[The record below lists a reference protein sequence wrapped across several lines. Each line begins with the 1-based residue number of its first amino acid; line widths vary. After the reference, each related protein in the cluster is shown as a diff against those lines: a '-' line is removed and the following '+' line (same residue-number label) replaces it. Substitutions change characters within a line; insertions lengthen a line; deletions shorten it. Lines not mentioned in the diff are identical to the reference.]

1 VKGFLRLLQ
10 DLIFPPCCIGC
21 GERIS
26 PCVAKNENPYF
37 CAACAKKWENDR
49 LSQCPD
55 CYAAYCDCRCRPDIM
70 RRAGVVSLVKLAPY
84 HGERGHS
91 VTECVIRGMKREP
104 RRRSFECCADSLA
117 PLLLSALDEME
128 QKVPISHTVVAH
140 LPRSRRNARLYGF
153 DQSKGVAQRLARH
166 LGLEYT
172 SLLRRVHDGTEQKRL
187 GVAARRKNVKGA
199 FALRGSVKGLR
210 VILVDD
216 IVTTGAGMAEAV
228 RTLRRGGAAQ
238 ILCVAVAATPKEKRS
253 ERKIP

>member
-1 VKGFLRLLQ
+1 MSWFKTAEQ
-10 DLIFPPCCIGC
+10 LIHPPHCVGC
-21 GERIS
+21 GQ
-26 PCVAKNENPYF
+26 K
-37 CAACAKKWENDR
+37 
-49 LSQCPD
+49 L
-55 CYAAYCDCRCRPDIM
+55 
-70 RRAGVVSLVKLAPY
+70 RA
-84 HGERGHS
+84 
-91 VTECVIRGMKREP
+91 
-104 RRRSFECCADSLA
+104 SFGGYTA
-117 PLLLSALDEME
+117 PLLCAECATAWERSTLAQCPQCFRAYRDCTCAPYAVTRAGGAALIKMAPYTEESELRVVRGVLLGIKKRPSRRGMQFCADALCEGTEKALREAEENM
-128 QKVPISHTVVAH
+128 PISHTVVAH

-166 LGLEYT
+166 LGLKYT